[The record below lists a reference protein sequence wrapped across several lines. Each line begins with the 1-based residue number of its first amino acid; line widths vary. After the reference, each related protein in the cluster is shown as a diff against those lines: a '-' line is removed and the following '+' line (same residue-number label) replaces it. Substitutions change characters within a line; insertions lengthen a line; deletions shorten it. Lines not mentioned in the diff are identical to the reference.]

1 MPPIR
6 VLCVDDELAIQ
17 QMMPSVLGIH
27 GFDVTSVG
35 TVAKALAEIASQ
47 PFDVLI
53 ADLNIGQPGDGFTVV
68 SSMRRTHPDCLNFIL
83 TGYPA
88 LETALQAVRSHV
100 DEYLIKPLHPAT
112 LVATIEH
119 KMKDRKPAEVFPTR
133 RLSHILRDQSDEIC
147 QRTLVA
153 MKVDPELA
161 ALPLSDEQ
169 RSDHTQE
176 VLKELAEVLES
187 PAANRVSLRAAVIGG
202 EQRYAQ
208 KYPFALLAVNAR
220 LLQGVIY
227 DVINENLLSL
237 DLSHLMLDLKRLNE
251 NLALQAEEI
260 VRIYMQAERRSA

>member
-1 MPPIR
+1 
-6 VLCVDDELAIQ
+6 
-17 QMMPSVLGIH
+17 
-27 GFDVTSVG
+27 
-35 TVAKALAEIASQ
+35 
-47 PFDVLI
+47 
-53 ADLNIGQPGDGFTVV
+53 
-68 SSMRRTHPDCLNFIL
+68 MRRTHPDCVNFIL

-88 LETALQAVRSHV
+88 LETALQAIRSQV
-100 DEYLIKPLHPAT
+100 DDYLIKPLYPPKM
-112 LVATIEH
+112 VAAIEQQL
-119 KMKDRKPAEVFPTR
+119 KERKPAEVLPTR

-153 MKVDPELA
+153 MKGDPELA

-169 RSDHTQE
+169 RSDHTWA
-176 VLKELAEVLES
+176 VLDELAKVLEG
-187 PAANRVSLRAAVIGG
+187 PASYRPGLRAAVIGG

-237 DLSHLMLDLKRLNE
+237 NLSYLMLDLKRLNE

-260 VRIYMQAERRSA
+260 LRIYLQAERRA